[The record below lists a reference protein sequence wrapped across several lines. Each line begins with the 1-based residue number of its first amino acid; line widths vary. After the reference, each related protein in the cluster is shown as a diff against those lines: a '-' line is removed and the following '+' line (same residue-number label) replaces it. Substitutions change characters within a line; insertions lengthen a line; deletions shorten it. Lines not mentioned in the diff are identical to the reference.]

1 MPLSSYWP
9 EFLMVALAHLMAVA
23 SPGPDFAIVL
33 RQSLVAGRRAAL
45 LTSLGIG
52 TAILVHVAYSLLG
65 IGIMIRSS
73 DAAFSVVKWAG
84 AAYLVYLAFRCLTA
98 KPAAEDQALAP
109 TQMEEGS
116 AARRGAFLTG
126 FITNVLNP
134 KATLFFLALF
144 SAGISQQTPRWVVV
158 GYGFWMAL
166 ATAAWFCLVSIIFTQ
181 ASAVLRFRRHA
192 HWIDRGTGVILL
204 LFAVKLALAARS

>member
-1 MPLSSYWP
+1 MSTYWP
-9 EFLMVALAHLMAVA
+9 EFLMVAAAHLMAVA

-33 RQSLVAGRRAAL
+33 RQSLLAGRRAAL

-52 TAILVHVAYSLLG
+52 TAILVHVGYSLLG

-84 AAYLVYLAFRCLTA
+84 AAYLVYLAYRCLSA
-98 KPAAEDQALAP
+98 KPAIEDPAMAP
-109 TQMEEGS
+109 TAREEPVG
-116 AARRGAFLTG
+116 RRGAFFTG
-126 FITNVLNP
+126 FMTNVLNP

-144 SAGISQQTPRWVVV
+144 SAGISAQTPRWIVV
-158 GYGFWMAL
+158 GYGVWMAL

-181 ASAVLRFRRHA
+181 ASAAQRFRRQA
-192 HWIDRGTGVILL
+192 HWIDRGTGLVLL
-204 LFAVKLALAARS
+204 LFALKLALAART